1 MSEPRKQQ
9 APGRDR
15 EGLKRAAFETVAV
28 HAGGDPDVETGAVV
42 PPIYAVSTYAQD
54 SVGSPRSGYVYGR
67 GSNPTRTRLEQ
78 RLAALEG
85 GSFAC
90 AFSSGMAAE
99 DAVFRAL
106 CRPGDEVL
114 IPTDVYGGTYRLL
127 DKVFSLW
134 GLKYVPVS
142 ISDSNA
148 VRLAIKPGVTR
159 LIWCETPTNPLLNVA
174 DIRQLAT
181 VAHEA
186 GTLLVVDNT
195 TKYIGGHSDVIGGAT
210 VTQSQD
216 LDAAIRFHQNAA
228 GAVPSP
234 FDAWL
239 VLRGSQTLAVR
250 VNQQSDTALS
260 LATEISKHPAVER
273 VFYPGL
279 DVHPGHQ
286 LASRQM
292 RKYGGMISFT
302 LAGGEN
308 AALQVCNSVKLFT
321 LAESLGAV
329 ESLICHPLRMTH
341 ASAAG
346 SSVAPPANLVRLS
359 IGLEAFDDLASD
371 LFVALDSVK

>member
-54 SVGSPRSGYVYGR
+54 SVGSPRSGY
-67 GSNPTRTRLEQ
+67 
-78 RLAALEG
+78 
-85 GSFAC
+85 
-90 AFSSGMAAE
+90 
-99 DAVFRAL
+99 
-106 CRPGDEVL
+106 
-114 IPTDVYGGTYRLL
+114 VYGGTYRLL

-195 TKYIGGHSDVIGGAT
+195 FASPCLQQPLMLGADSAVHSTTKYIGGHSDVIGGAT

-250 VNQQSDTALS
+250 A
-260 LATEISKHPAVER
+260 
-273 VFYPGL
+273 
-279 DVHPGHQ
+279 
-286 LASRQM
+286 
-292 RKYGGMISFT
+292 
-302 LAGGEN
+302 
-308 AALQVCNSVKLFT
+308 
-321 LAESLGAV
+321 
-329 ESLICHPLRMTH
+329 
-341 ASAAG
+341 
-346 SSVAPPANLVRLS
+346 
-359 IGLEAFDDLASD
+359 
-371 LFVALDSVK
+371 